1 MKYYCENAIHNY
13 FYNIFQREQLAQKK
27 DKRKRAKTY
36 RVIEEAYGSYL
47 PLKHGWGV
55 LCHPPCTDEQR
66 IKLKVGDIV
75 IVTRWRKYV
84 NIKSISLVQKFN

>member
-1 MKYYCENAIHNY
+1 MKIQHVIVSI
-13 FYNIFQREQLAQKK
+13 IFQREQLAQKK

-55 LCHPPCTDEQR
+55 LCHPPCTDEPR
-66 IKLKVGDIV
+66 IKLKIGDIV

-84 NIKSISLVQKFN
+84 NIKVLLLIQKFN